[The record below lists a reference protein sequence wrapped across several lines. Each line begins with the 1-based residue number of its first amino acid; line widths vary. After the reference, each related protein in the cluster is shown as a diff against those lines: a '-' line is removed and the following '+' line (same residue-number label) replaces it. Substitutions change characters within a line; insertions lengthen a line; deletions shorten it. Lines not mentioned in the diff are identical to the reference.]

1 VDGVPVHEPDESLAA
16 YVPLVVFD
24 GYGKVVST
32 SARAPRRSSSPTNG
46 EERGAEM

>member
-1 VDGVPVHEPDESLAA
+1 VPVHEPDESLEA

-24 GYGKVVST
+24 GYGRVVST
-32 SARAPRRSSSPTNG
+32 SARAARRATRPANG